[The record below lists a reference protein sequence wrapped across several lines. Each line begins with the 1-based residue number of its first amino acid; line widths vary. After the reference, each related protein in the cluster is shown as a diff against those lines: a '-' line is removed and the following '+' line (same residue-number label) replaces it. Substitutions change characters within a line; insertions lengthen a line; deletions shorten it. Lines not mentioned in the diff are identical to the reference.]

1 MYGVKQMINRYANV
15 PMDDVV
21 GKYISFFKKGKNIV
35 HIGLILALFGKI
47 FLHIFILS
55 QFVISPYSNVFQL
68 VQRFRRR

>member
-35 HIGLILALFGKI
+35 HIGLILALLG
-47 FLHIFILS
+47 
-55 QFVISPYSNVFQL
+55 
-68 VQRFRRR
+68 